1 MNKHEENRENDVKE
15 NEKSGEMRGFATPKQ
30 GMRGP
35 KQGMRG
41 KKQGIWALPKRAHP
55 LWMHFAN
62 PDQIHNTKSGWK
74 QKLLPLLN
82 SYYYQNSCRADSFQ
96 HLYIYNA
103 RKWYKV
109 LIIRG
114 MREKWIRKSAS
125 NPLFLFFGRHNGSIG
140 RGQKNFLENADFS

>member
-41 KKQGIWALPKRAHP
+41 KKQGIWAHPNRAHP
-55 LWMHFAN
+55 LWMHFAK

-74 QKLLPLLN
+74 QKLLPFLN

-96 HLYIYNA
+96 HLYINNA
-103 RKWYKV
+103 RKMV
-109 LIIRG
+109 
-114 MREKWIRKSAS
+114 
-125 NPLFLFFGRHNGSIG
+125 
-140 RGQKNFLENADFS
+140 